1 MYQEFFGLRE
11 LPFELTP
18 NPRYVF
24 LTDRHREALSNLQYG
39 LSSHKAVTL
48 LIGEAGTGKT
58 TLLQTVLSSEVC
70 RNIRCVYVNN
80 PALTREEFVET
91 LARGFGLSAAAATSK
106 ATMLA
111 ELQTMLEQSRALGQ
125 SLALIVDEAQALSNA
140 LLEEVRLLANIET
153 HSEKLLPLVLTGQP
167 ELADRLRAPELRQ
180 FRQRVSLRCE
190 ISAFDRSE
198 TAAYISNRIRI
209 AGGHAP
215 KIFTREA
222 VINIYRHSR
231 GIPRVINVLCDN
243 VLVGAFSRGTPLVT
257 SDIVAEVCRDFDL
270 GLSAPDPGKGT
281 TPGGGGPLPVTG
293 SKPAGAS
300 FVDETRTQKSGGQH
314 RTDASLTDP
323 VNPDRDM
330 SMESEHPRR
339 SWLFR

>member
-24 LTDRHREALSNLQYG
+24 LTERHREALSNLQYG

-70 RNIRCVYVNN
+70 RNVRCVYVNN
-80 PALTREEFVET
+80 PALTRDEFVET
-91 LARGFGLSAAAATSK
+91 LARGFGLSNAASTSK

-111 ELQTMLEQSRALGQ
+111 ELQTMLEESRALGQ
-125 SLALIVDEAQALSNA
+125 SLALIVDEAQALSNE

-153 HSEKLLPLVLTGQP
+153 HNEKLLPLVLTGQP

-222 VINIYRHSR
+222 VIAIYRHSR

-257 SDIVAEVCRDFDL
+257 SEIVAEVCRDFDL
-270 GLSAPDPGKGT
+270 GLNAPDPGRGT
-281 TPGGGGPLPVTG
+281 TPGGGAPVPITG
-293 SKPAGAS
+293 STPTGAA
-300 FVDETRTQKSGGQH
+300 FVNETRTSKSDVQ
-314 RTDASLTDP
+314 RTDGSLTAP
-323 VNPDRDM
+323 ANREVVAEPER
-330 SMESEHPRR
+330 PRR
-339 SWLFR
+339 SWLFRG